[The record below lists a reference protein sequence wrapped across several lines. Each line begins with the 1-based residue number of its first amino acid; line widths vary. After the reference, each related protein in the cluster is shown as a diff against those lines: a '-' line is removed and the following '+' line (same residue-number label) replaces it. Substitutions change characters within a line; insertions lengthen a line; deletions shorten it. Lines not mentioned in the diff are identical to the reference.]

1 MKKFNFYNDN
11 TKEAMFK
18 IIDKG
23 KVFIGKAKAHPED
36 AEIAG
41 RLTGV
46 TIAEFRAR
54 IKRED
59 SKCRESKRK
68 VEQLKKELAEAERNV
83 EFYANRKSCLETD
96 LKAYLTHKA
105 TFQRRYKNMKNRRK
119 VIKK

>member
-1 MKKFNFYNDN
+1 MRKFDFYNDN
-11 TKEAMFK
+11 TKEAIFK
-18 IIDKG
+18 IIDKD
-23 KVFIGKAKAHPED
+23 KVFIGKARAHPED
-36 AEIAG
+36 VEIAG
-41 RLTGV
+41 RLTGI

-96 LKAYLTHKA
+96 LQSYITHKT
-105 TFQRRYKNMKNRRK
+105 TFQCRYKNMKNRRK
-119 VIKK
+119 VIEK

>member
-1 MKKFNFYNDN
+1 MKKFDFYNDN

-41 RLTGV
+41 GLTGI

-68 VEQLKKELAEAERNV
+68 VEQLKKKLAEAERLV

-96 LKAYLTHKA
+96 LKAYIAHKT
-105 TFQRRYKNMKNRRK
+105 TFQRRYKNMKNRRE
-119 VIKK
+119 VSKK

>member
-1 MKKFNFYNDN
+1 MKKFDFYNDN

-41 RLTGV
+41 RLTGI

-59 SKCRESKRK
+59 SKYRESKRK

>member
-1 MKKFNFYNDN
+1 MKKFDFYNDN
-11 TKEAMFK
+11 TKEAIFK
-18 IIDKG
+18 IIDKD

-36 AEIAG
+36 VEIAG

>member
-1 MKKFNFYNDN
+1 MKKFYFYNDN
-11 TKEAMFK
+11 TKEAIFK
-18 IIDKG
+18 IIDKN

-59 SKCRESKRK
+59 SKYRESKRK
-68 VEQLKKELAEAERNV
+68 VEQLKRELAEAERNV

-96 LKAYLTHKA
+96 LETYLNHKD
-105 TFQRRYKNMKNRRK
+105 TFQRRYKNMKNR
-119 VIKK
+119 KKAIEK